1 MSKTKKNTTTKT
13 SAKPAK
19 ASAAQREEA
28 VAQAQATD
36 AAANASAVAPAP
48 APAPAKGTK
57 AKMSKAPKAAKPQKS
72 SGLNAALQV
81 LTDAGQPMRC
91 KDMVETM
98 LAKGLWKT
106 DGRTPQATIYAAVIR
121 EIAAKGDKSR
131 FKKTDRGLFTVN
143 A

>member
-1 MSKTKKNTTTKT
+1 MSKRKNTTTKT
-13 SAKPAK
+13 SAKSVK

-36 AAANASAVAPAP
+36 AAANTSAVAPAP

-57 AKMSKAPKAAKPQKS
+57 AKTPKAPKAGKPKKS

-106 DGRTPQATIYAAVIR
+106 DGRTPQATIYAAIIR
-121 EIAAKGDKSR
+121 EIATKKQDSR
-131 FKKTDRGLFTVN
+131 FKKTDRGLFVAN
-143 A
+143 V